1 MSKKNIEELKEEIKN
16 KAEVDLN
23 VVNEKSKKYKED
35 QKEADVLGKKIN
47 QELDKEARAE
57 ANMEKEFAKELEADM
72 KARK

>member
-1 MSKKNIEELKEEIKN
+1 MSKKNIEELKEELKN

-23 VVNEKSKKYKED
+23 VVNENSKKYKED

-47 QELDKEARAE
+47 QELDREARAE
-57 ANMEKEFAKELEADM
+57 AAMEKEFAKELEADM

>member
-23 VVNEKSKKYKED
+23 VINENSKKYKED

-47 QELDKEARAE
+47 QELDREAKAE
-57 ANMEKEFAKELEADM
+57 AAMEKEFAKELEEDM